1 MIIEIKVVIHCLT
14 SSFSLSLFSISLNF
28 ILMAIEVVALVSG
41 SHGSVFALIWLLV
54 NESESFDDAFSREFK
69 T

>member
-1 MIIEIKVVIHCLT
+1 
-14 SSFSLSLFSISLNF
+14 
-28 ILMAIEVVALVSG
+28 MAIEVVALVSG
-41 SHGSVFALIWLLV
+41 SHWSVFALIWLLV